1 MTKLEIITDEKKL
14 PTLKEAQEFVG
25 GYIEAITFPNDDL
38 LIINEEGKLKELPY
52 NKDASEVWVSHFG
65 TSAVVTDNGMTDA
78 IVGDA
83 LLIKAD
89 ARDGERW

>member
-52 NKDASEVWVSHFG
+52 NSDASEVWVSHY
-65 TSAVVTDNGMTDA
+65 GMTDA

>member
-1 MTKLEIITDEKKL
+1 MTKLKIITDEKKL

-25 GYIEAITFPNDDL
+25 GYIEAVTFPNNDL
-38 LIINEEGKLKELPY
+38 LIVNEDGKLKDLPY
-52 NKDASEVWVSHFG
+52 NSEASEIWISHFG
-65 TSAVVTDNGMTDA
+65 KTDA

-89 ARDGERW
+89 ARDGESW

>member
-38 LIINEEGKLKELPY
+38 LIINEEGK
-52 NKDASEVWVSHFG
+52 
-65 TSAVVTDNGMTDA
+65 
-78 IVGDA
+78 
-83 LLIKAD
+83 
-89 ARDGERW
+89 

>member
-38 LIINEEGKLKELPY
+38 LIINEDGKEKELPY
-52 NKDASEVWVSHFG
+52 NSDASEVWVSHY
-65 TSAVVTDNGMTDA
+65 GMTDA

>member
-25 GYIEAITFPNDDL
+25 GYIEAVTFPNNDIL
-38 LIINEEGKLKELPY
+38 VINEDGKSKDLPY
-52 NKDASEVWVSHFG
+52 NSEASKVWVSHY
-65 TSAVVTDNGMTDA
+65 GMTDA
-78 IVGDA
+78 IVGNA

>member
-52 NKDASEVWVSHFG
+52 NSDASEVWVYHY
-65 TSAVVTDNGMTDA
+65 GMTDA

>member
-1 MTKLEIITDEKKL
+1 MTKLKIITDEKKL

-25 GYIEAITFPNDDL
+25 GYIEAVTFPNDDL
-38 LIINEEGKLKELPY
+38 LIINEDGKSKDLPY
-52 NKDASEVWVSHFG
+52 NSEASEVWVSHY
-65 TSAVVTDNGMTDA
+65 GMTDA

-83 LLIKAD
+83 LLIKSD

>member
-25 GYIEAITFPNDDL
+25 GYIEAVTFPNNDIL
-38 LIINEEGKLKELPY
+38 VINEDGKSKDLPY
-52 NKDASEVWVSHFG
+52 NAKASEVWVSHY
-65 TSAVVTDNGMTDA
+65 GMTDA
-78 IVGDA
+78 IVGNA

>member
-14 PTLKEAQEFVG
+14 PKLKEAQEFVG
-25 GYIEAITFPNDDL
+25 GYIEAVTFPNDDL
-38 LIINEEGKLKELPY
+38 LIINEDGKSKDLPY
-52 NKDASEVWVSHFG
+52 NSEASEVWVSHY
-65 TSAVVTDNGMTDA
+65 GMTDA

-83 LLIKAD
+83 LLIKSD

>member
-38 LIINEEGKLKELPY
+38 LIINEEGKEKELPY
-52 NKDASEVWVSHFG
+52 NSDASEVWVSHY
-65 TSAVVTDNGMTDA
+65 GMTDA

>member
-14 PTLKEAQEFVG
+14 PTLKEAQKFVG

-52 NKDASEVWVSHFG
+52 NSEASEIWVSHY
-65 TSAVVTDNGMTDA
+65 GMTDA

>member
-52 NKDASEVWVSHFG
+52 NSEASEVWVSHY
-65 TSAVVTDNGMTDA
+65 GMTDA

>member
-25 GYIEAITFPNDDL
+25 GYIQAITFPNDDL
-38 LIINEEGKLKELPY
+38 LIINEDGKEKELPY
-52 NKDASEVWVSHFG
+52 NSDASEVWVSHY
-65 TSAVVTDNGMTDA
+65 GMTDA

>member
-14 PTLKEAQEFVG
+14 PTLKEAQKFVG

-52 NKDASEVWVSHFG
+52 NKDASEVWVSHY
-65 TSAVVTDNGMTDA
+65 GMTDA

>member
-38 LIINEEGKLKELPY
+38 LIINEDGKSKELPY
-52 NKDASEVWVSHFG
+52 NKDASEVWVYHY
-65 TSAVVTDNGMTDA
+65 GMTDA

>member
-14 PTLKEAQEFVG
+14 PTLKEAQKFVG

-38 LIINEEGKLKELPY
+38 LIINEDGKSKELPY
-52 NKDASEVWVSHFG
+52 NKDASEVWVYHY
-65 TSAVVTDNGMTDA
+65 GMTDA

-83 LLIKAD
+83 LLIKSD

>member
-25 GYIEAITFPNDDL
+25 GYIEAVTFPNDDL
-38 LIINEEGKLKELPY
+38 LIINEDGKSKDLPY
-52 NKDASEVWVSHFG
+52 NSEASEVWVSHY
-65 TSAVVTDNGMTDA
+65 GMTDA

-83 LLIKAD
+83 LLIKSD

>member
-14 PTLKEAQEFVG
+14 PTLKVAQEFVG
-25 GYIEAITFPNDDL
+25 GYIQAITFPNDDL
-38 LIINEEGKLKELPY
+38 LIINEDGKSKELPY
-52 NKDASEVWVSHFG
+52 NKDASEVWVSHY
-65 TSAVVTDNGMTDA
+65 GMTDA

-83 LLIKAD
+83 LLIKAA

>member
-25 GYIEAITFPNDDL
+25 GYIQAITFPNDDL
-38 LIINEEGKLKELPY
+38 LIINEDGKSKELPY
-52 NKDASEVWVSHFG
+52 NKDASEVWVYHY
-65 TSAVVTDNGMTDA
+65 GMTDA

-83 LLIKAD
+83 LLIKSD

>member
-14 PTLKEAQEFVG
+14 PTLKEAQKFVG

-52 NKDASEVWVSHFG
+52 NSDASEVWVSHY
-65 TSAVVTDNGMTDA
+65 GMTDA

>member
-38 LIINEEGKLKELPY
+38 LIINEEGKEKELPY
-52 NKDASEVWVSHFG
+52 NSDASEVWVSHY
-65 TSAVVTDNGMTDA
+65 GMTDA

-83 LLIKAD
+83 LLIKSD

>member
-14 PTLKEAQEFVG
+14 PTLKEAQKFVG

-38 LIINEEGKLKELPY
+38 LIINEDGKSKELPY
-52 NKDASEVWVSHFG
+52 NKDASEVWVSHY
-65 TSAVVTDNGMTDA
+65 GMTDA

>member
-25 GYIEAITFPNDDL
+25 GYIQAITFPNDDL
-38 LIINEEGKLKELPY
+38 LIINEDGKEKELPY
-52 NKDASEVWVSHFG
+52 NSDASEVWVSHY
-65 TSAVVTDNGMTDA
+65 GMTDA

-83 LLIKAD
+83 LLIKSD

>member
-52 NKDASEVWVSHFG
+52 NSDASEVWVSHY
-65 TSAVVTDNGMTDA
+65 GMTDA

-83 LLIKAD
+83 LLIKSD

>member
-25 GYIEAITFPNDDL
+25 GYIEAVTFPNDDL
-38 LIINEEGKLKELPY
+38 LIINEDGKSKELPY
-52 NKDASEVWVSHFG
+52 NKDASEVWVYHY
-65 TSAVVTDNGMTDA
+65 GMTDA

-83 LLIKAD
+83 LLIKSD

>member
-14 PTLKEAQEFVG
+14 PTLKEAQK
-25 GYIEAITFPNDDL
+25 D
-38 LIINEEGKLKELPY
+38 GKSKELPY
-52 NKDASEVWVSHFG
+52 NSDASEVWVYHY
-65 TSAVVTDNGMTDA
+65 GMTDA